1 MKVGII
7 IPCSDV
13 EDKISV
19 SQFADFINTESGHH
33 LCFVNF
39 GSKDNTLSLLHE
51 LENEVGDLV
60 SILDVK
66 RNKGLVSAI
75 KAGVRFLFNKSEI
88 DSIGYFNEELP
99 DSFDDFKKVILSVS
113 TKEASL
119 IHGFR
124 RNINGQ
130 SERDLLRSISV

>member
-19 SQFADFINTESGHH
+19 NQFADFINTESGYH

-99 DSFDDFKKVILSVS
+99 NSFDDFKKVILSVS

>member
-7 IPCSDV
+7 IPCCDVAEKLDV
-13 EDKISV
+13 EQFKEFIS
-19 SQFADFINTESGHH
+19 AEPNYH

-39 GSKDNTLSLLHE
+39 GSKDSTLSLLHE
-51 LENEVGDLV
+51 LENEVGELV

-99 DSFDDFKKVILSVS
+99 DTFKEFKNIILSVS

>member
-19 SQFADFINTESGHH
+19 SQFADFINTETGYH
-33 LCFVNF
+33 LWFVNF

-51 LENEVGDLV
+51 LENEVGNLV

-99 DSFDDFKKVILSVS
+99 NSFDDFKKIILSVS

>member
-99 DSFDDFKKVILSVS
+99 DSFEDFKKVILSVS

>member
-19 SQFADFINTESGHH
+19 SQFTDFINTETGYH

-66 RNKGLVSAI
+66 RN
-75 KAGVRFLFNKSEI
+75 
-88 DSIGYFNEELP
+88 
-99 DSFDDFKKVILSVS
+99 ILSFLTFVH
-113 TKEASL
+113 L
-119 IHGFR
+119 IKPT
-124 RNINGQ
+124 Q
-130 SERDLLRSISV
+130 QEQC

>member
-13 EDKISV
+13 GNKISV
-19 SQFADFINTESGHH
+19 RQFANFISKESGYH

-39 GSKDNTLSLLHE
+39 GSNDNTLALLHE
-51 LENEVGDLV
+51 LENEVGELV

-66 RNKGLVSAI
+66 RNKGLVPAI

-99 DSFDDFKKVILSVS
+99 DNFDDFKNIILSVS

>member
-1 MKVGII
+1 MIEI
-7 IPCSDV
+7 ESLEIP
-13 EDKISV
+13 
-19 SQFADFINTESGHH
+19 
-33 LCFVNF
+33 
-39 GSKDNTLSLLHE
+39 
-51 LENEVGDLV
+51 
-60 SILDVK
+60 DVK
-66 RNKGLVSAI
+66 LI
-75 KAGVRFLFNKSEI
+75 KTKTFF
-88 DSIGYFNEELP
+88 DSRGYFNEELP